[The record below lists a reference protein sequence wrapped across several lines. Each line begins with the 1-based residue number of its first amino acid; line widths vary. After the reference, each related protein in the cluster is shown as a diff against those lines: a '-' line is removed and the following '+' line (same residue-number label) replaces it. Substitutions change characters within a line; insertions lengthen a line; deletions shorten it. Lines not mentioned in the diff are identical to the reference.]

1 MYFCNMKPLDGKSF
15 NENKLIRKITKVAK
29 SAGLVIIYP
38 AVILLYL
45 FKDQKVPLASKS
57 IIAAAL
63 AYFVFPADSIPDITP
78 IIGYS
83 DDLGIL
89 LVSLSHLIK
98 YVTPE
103 ILKKAKTKL
112 ALWFG
117 DIEELEREEQR
128 LLHLIEK
135 KNKEHA

>member
-1 MYFCNMKPLDGKSF
+1 MKPLDGKSF
-15 NENKLIRKITKVAK
+15 NEKKLIRKITKVAK
-29 SAGLVIIYP
+29 SAGLLIIYP

-45 FKDQKVPLASKS
+45 FKDKKVPLASKS

-63 AYFVFPADSIPDITP
+63 AYFIFPADSIPDITP

-103 ILKKAKTKL
+103 ILEKTKKKL
-112 ALWFG
+112 AQWFG
-117 DIEELEREEQR
+117 NIEELEREEQR
-128 LLHLIEK
+128 LIHLIEK